1 MKYICVTNIDADTG
15 VICTSEP
22 MRTGPSMPAVKG
34 LRLDW
39 ANESVWPVACN
50 PDGSYATAPKYY
62 GVCDDDADL
71 TIAGVLEVIAE
82 SEWAQRKH
90 DEFYARQPFPS
101 WVWNAETFTWSSPT
115 PYPNDGKQYR
125 WSESTLSWVE
135 VAE

>member
-1 MKYICVTNIDADTG
+1 
-15 VICTSEP
+15 
-22 MRTGPSMPAVKG
+22 MPAVKG

-50 PDGSYATAPKYY
+50 PDGSYVTAPKYY

-71 TIAGVLEVIAE
+71 TIVGVLEVLTE

-101 WVWNAETFTWSSPT
+101 WVWNSETLIWSSPT
-115 PYPNDGKQYR
+115 PYPDDGKTYR
-125 WSESTLSWVE
+125 WNEATTSWVE
-135 VAE
+135 VSE